1 MRGLMY
7 KQLMTFRA
15 PALMIIGLQLFLT
28 AMAMMSFAENQLNQ
42 GFIAVSMV
50 APFVLF
56 SVTNSELFRYDER
69 EKWCCFAASTPQTS
83 KGQVQVKYY
92 FTLAANSVIL
102 FVGMLCD
109 AVFIEVA
116 GTTTVSSMTV
126 GVLFFCLS
134 LFMNAL
140 EYPFF
145 FRFGSE
151 HGGQV
156 KGASTCVVILLI
168 LIYLLFGDISFLLDN
183 NLAEFLLGLFSS
195 TAALW
200 TMALL
205 PAVSLVLFYLSY
217 LISLKMYRKGMES
230 YEQ

>member
-28 AMAMMSFAENQLNQ
+28 ATAMMSFAENQSNQ

-56 SVTNSELFRYDER
+56 SVTNGELFRYDER

-102 FVGMLCD
+102 FVCMLCD
-109 AVFIEVA
+109 AVYMAFVGDTSA
-116 GTTTVSSMTV
+116 SSISV
-126 GVLFFCLS
+126 GVMFFCLS

-145 FRFGSE
+145 FRFGSD

-156 KGASTCVVILLI
+156 KGASTWAVILLI
-168 LIYLLFGDISFLLDN
+168 LIYLLFGDISFLLN
-183 NLAEFLLGLFSS
+183 VNLAEFLLGLFSS
-195 TAALW
+195 TATLW
-200 TMALL
+200 AMALM
-205 PAVSLVLFYLSY
+205 PVVSLVLFYLSY